1 MNLQSDLRIAIDI
14 SLEDAKHRRHEYAG
28 IEHLL
33 LAMLN
38 GPEVQ
43 NCLEGCGAN
52 VEQLRDLLEGYL
64 GSELERLPDGPAR
77 PASPTLGF
85 QRVIQR
91 AALHCHSAGK
101 EEVLD
106 LNVLVAMF
114 AEPDCDAVA
123 FLNELGVT
131 RFDII
136 AWISH
141 GVTKEN
147 EPQFDPDDEDEDEGG
162 PMGPGG
168 RRQQRDPLDA
178 FCIDLNAEAREGNI
192 DPLIGRDREVERII
206 HVLARRR
213 KNNPILVGDSGV
225 GKTALVEGL
234 ARHIV
239 EGNVPEILSDAT
251 IYSLDMGSLLAGT
264 RFRGDFEKRMKAVV
278 KRLESMEGAV
288 LFIDEIHTLIG
299 AGSASGGTMDAANL
313 LKPGLASGRIRC
325 IGSTT
330 YEEFRTVFQRDRA
343 LARRFQK
350 VELGEPTISETI
362 AILEGLRPRYE
373 AFHEVTYTRPALR
386 AAAELSQQ
394 YLRERRLPDKAID
407 LIDEAGAA
415 ARVSGNRRRVGAPQI
430 EATIATMAQ
439 IPKKR
444 ATRSERD
451 RLSQLQEDLRSVV
464 FGQDPAIEQVVS
476 AVKLARAGLREP
488 EKPMGS
494 FLFTGPTGVGKTE
507 VAKQLAET
515 LNLHLIRF
523 DMSEYME
530 RHTVSR
536 LIGAPPGYVGFDQGG
551 LLTEQVTKNPHA
563 VLLLDE
569 IEKAHPDV
577 FNLLLQVMD
586 HGTLTDNNG
595 RVADF
600 RHVVLIM
607 TSNIGARDIERT
619 PVGFG
624 DANAAGDGDKAY
636 TNAFSPE
643 FRNRLDARVQFAPLG
658 EEVMLRI
665 VDKFIHELC
674 DQLRPQKVTILVQPA
689 AREWLAEEGF
699 DPLHGARPLSRV
711 IQEHIKR
718 PLADELLFGS
728 LSGGGEVT
736 VDRSD
741 DGLTFTYTSR

>member
-14 SLEDAKHRRHEYAG
+14 ALEDAKHRLHEYAG

-38 GPEVQ
+38 GAEVQ
-43 NCLEGCGAN
+43 SCIEACGADL
-52 VEQLRDLLEGYL
+52 EQLRELLENYL
-64 GSELERLPDGPAR
+64 NNDVETLPAGPAR

-106 LNVLVAMF
+106 INVLVAIF
-114 AEPDCDAVA
+114 AEPDCEAVA
-123 FLNELGVT
+123 FLNDLGVT
-131 RFDII
+131 RFDVI

-141 GVTKEN
+141 GVSKEDEPDFVN
-147 EPQFDPDDEDEDEGG
+147 EDDEGDEES
-162 PMGPGG
+162 MGMPGG
-168 RRQQRDPLDA
+168 RKQRDPLEA
-178 FCIDLNAEAREGNI
+178 FCIDLNAEARAGNI
-192 DPLIGRDREVERII
+192 DPLIGRKPELQRII

-225 GKTALVEGL
+225 GKTALIEGL

-239 EGNVPEILSDAT
+239 EGNVPEILTNAT
-251 IYSLDMGSLLAGT
+251 IFSLDMGSLLAGT

-278 KRLESMEGAV
+278 KRLQSVEGAI
-288 LFIDEIHTLIG
+288 LFIDEIHTLVG

-313 LKPGLASGRIRC
+313 LKPGLASGKIRC

-330 YEEFRTVFQRDRA
+330 YEEFRTIFQRDRA

-350 VELGEPTISETI
+350 VELGEPTVSETI
-362 AILEGLRPRYE
+362 SILEGLRPQYE
-373 AFHEVTYTRPALR
+373 AYHQVTYTRPALR

-415 ARVSGNRRRVGAPQI
+415 ARVTGKRRRVGAPQI

-451 RLSQLQEDLRSVV
+451 RLSQLQEDLRSIV
-464 FGQDPAIEQVVS
+464 FGQDEALEQVVS

-515 LNLHLIRF
+515 LDLQLIRF

-536 LIGAPPGYVGFDQGG
+536 LIGAPPGYVGYDQGG

-577 FNLLLQVMD
+577 YNLLLQVMD

-600 RHVVLIM
+600 RHVILIM
-607 TSNIGARDIERT
+607 TSNVGAREMERT

-624 DANAAGDGDKAY
+624 DATAAGEGDRAY

-643 FRNRLDARVQFAPLG
+643 FRNRLDARVQFAPL
-658 EEVMLRI
+658 EQEVMLRI
-665 VDKFIHELC
+665 VDKFIRELC
-674 DQLRPQKVTILVQPA
+674 DQLRPQGVTILVQPA
-689 AREWLAEEGF
+689 AREWLATEGF
-699 DPLHGARPLSRV
+699 DPLHGARPLARV

-736 VDRSD
+736 VDRSE
-741 DGLTFTYTSR
+741 DGLTFNYTGR